1 MAYDFGISVDTARSR
16 IRNMSDLTKG
26 PVTRHLLQL
35 AAFIALTSIF
45 QTLFFLVDL
54 YFVGQLGKEAIAGVG
69 LAGNIMMVVLAL
81 SQALGVGATTLIAH
95 AAGRKDHPRAELL
108 FNQSLVLSSLVGLG
122 FGVSA
127 FLLRHAYAS
136 GLAADVATA
145 EQGAKYLAWF
155 VPAMALQFGL
165 VGMGSALRAFGDV
178 KVPTAIQ
185 VGTLFTNIILAP
197 VLIAG
202 WGTGRPLG
210 VTGAALATFIAISGG
225 TVAFVLYFRRAASPV
240 RFRREH
246 WRPQPRL
253 WREMLVIGLPA
264 GGEFAMMAVY
274 VAVVYGIIQTFG
286 AAAQAGFGI
295 GVRVMQSMFLPGMAI
310 GFATAPVVGQ
320 NFGARQNNRVRQTYY
335 SALSMSALVMFIL
348 SLLCH
353 IAPHAMVRVFSSDE
367 AVVKFGV
374 EYLRIISWNFVAT
387 GVVFASSSTLQG
399 MGNTLP
405 SLAASALRLL
415 TFALPATL
423 MSRRSGFQMR
433 HVWYLSVASVAV
445 QAVLA
450 VALVH
455 REFRRKL
462 A

>member
-1 MAYDFGISVDTARSR
+1 M
-16 IRNMSDLTKG
+16 NDLTKG
-26 PVTRHLLQL
+26 PIPRHLLQL

-69 LAGNIMMVVLAL
+69 LAGNIMMIVLAL
-81 SQALGVGATTLIAH
+81 SQALGVGATSLISH
-95 AAGRKDHPRAELL
+95 AAGRKDPARAELL

-122 FGVSA
+122 FGA
-127 FLLRHAYAS
+127 GMFLLRHAYTRS
-136 GLAADVATA
+136 LAADAATA
-145 EQGAKYLAWF
+145 EQGARYLAWF

-165 VGMGSALRAFGDV
+165 VAMGSALRAFGDV

-185 VGTLFTNIILAP
+185 VGTLLSNIVLAP
-197 VLIAG
+197 ILIAG
-202 WGTGRPLG
+202 WGTGHPLG
-210 VTGAALATFIAISGG
+210 VTGAALATFLAIAGG
-225 TVAFVLYFRRAASPV
+225 SVAFVLYFRRAASPV
-240 RFRREH
+240 RFRRDC

-253 WREMLVIGLPA
+253 WAEMLGIGLPA

-274 VAVVYGIIQTFG
+274 VALVYGIIQTFG

-295 GVRVMQSMFLPGMAI
+295 GVRVMQSMFLPGVAI

-320 NFGARQNNRVRQTYY
+320 NFGARQNDRVRHAFY
-335 SALSMSALVMFIL
+335 SAVAMSAVVMFAL

-353 IAPHAMVRVFSSDE
+353 VAPHHLVGFFSSDE
-367 AVVKFGV
+367 AVVSFGA

-387 GVVFASSSTLQG
+387 GVIFASSSTLQG

-415 TFALPATL
+415 TFAVPAYVV
-423 MSRRSGFQMR
+423 SRRPGFQMR
-433 HVWYLSVASVAV
+433 HVWYLSVASVSL

-450 VALVH
+450 VALVR